1 MIELMISDC
10 IDCRAKMQQP
20 PVESSFLAALFPFQ
34 DSGRSMNEMRS
45 DKNRSPIH
53 TGSATLERGTV
64 KECMKN
70 SSRKRVTS
78 NR

>member
-34 DSGRSMNEMRS
+34 DSGRSMNEMTS
-45 DKNRSPIH
+45 EKWGKKKSLNLSEE
-53 TGSATLERGTV
+53 GFWKETLIVIQYYHVLLLCGW
-64 KECMKN
+64 
-70 SSRKRVTS
+70 
-78 NR
+78 

>member
-20 PVESSFLAALFPFQ
+20 PVESSFFSALFPFQ

-53 TGSATLERGTV
+53 TGSATCL
-64 KECMKN
+64 
-70 SSRKRVTS
+70 RKGDSEGVYEKQFPETPYFE
-78 NR
+78 